1 MARFNF
7 STGRKPISA
16 FSLASLTDIVLLLLI
31 FFLLSS
37 SFVTQYGLRVN
48 LPDVSAAAP
57 LEQEYVAVSVEA
69 DGSVTVDDT
78 PVAPDS
84 LEATLAALK
93 GDRTALAV
101 YADRDARIGI
111 LAQVAAA
118 ASALDLRV
126 AIATDASGSTTGPAA
141 GSTGGST
148 P

>member
-7 STGRKPISA
+7 STGRRPISA
-16 FSLASLTDIVLLLLI
+16 FSLASLTDIVLLLLV
-31 FFLLSS
+31 FFLLTS

-48 LPDVSAAAP
+48 LPDVSTAVP

-78 PVAPDS
+78 PTAADS
-84 LEATLAALK
+84 LEATIAALR
-93 GDRTALAV
+93 GERTALAV
-101 YADRDARIGI
+101 YADRDATIGV

-118 ASALDLRV
+118 ASALDMRV
-126 AIATDASGSTTGPAA
+126 AIATDASGGPAGA
-141 GSTGGST
+141 T